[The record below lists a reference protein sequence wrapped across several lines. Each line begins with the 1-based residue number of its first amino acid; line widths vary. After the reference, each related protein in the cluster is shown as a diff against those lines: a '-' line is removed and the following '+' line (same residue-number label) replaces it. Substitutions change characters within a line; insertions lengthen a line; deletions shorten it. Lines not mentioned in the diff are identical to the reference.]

1 MQVFASISGECLAV
15 SAALL
20 ALALVI
26 FASGPARTIFAPTFF
41 SFAASE
47 AFAIAAFA
55 DALTVSTS
63 AYVRA

>member
-1 MQVFASISGECLAV
+1 MAV